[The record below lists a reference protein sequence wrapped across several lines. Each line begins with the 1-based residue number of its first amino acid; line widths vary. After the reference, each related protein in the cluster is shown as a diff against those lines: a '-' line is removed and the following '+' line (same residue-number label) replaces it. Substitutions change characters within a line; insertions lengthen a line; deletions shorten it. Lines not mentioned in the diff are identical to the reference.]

1 MRKNWFSGILIVL
14 GLFFFSACAAA
25 STQSPSA
32 TEEAVATESVVASA
46 PEAGECLACHTDKQ
60 RLIDTAAPIVEAA
73 ESESKGVG

>member
-14 GLFFFSACAAA
+14 GLFLFSACAAA
-25 STQSPSA
+25 STEAPSA
-32 TEEAVATESVVASA
+32 TEEATATESVVASA

>member
-14 GLFFFSACAAA
+14 GLFLFSACAAA
-25 STQSPSA
+25 STEAPSA
-32 TEEAVATESVVASA
+32 TEEAAATEPVAVSA

-60 RLIDTAAPIVEAA
+60 RLIDTAAPIVEAG